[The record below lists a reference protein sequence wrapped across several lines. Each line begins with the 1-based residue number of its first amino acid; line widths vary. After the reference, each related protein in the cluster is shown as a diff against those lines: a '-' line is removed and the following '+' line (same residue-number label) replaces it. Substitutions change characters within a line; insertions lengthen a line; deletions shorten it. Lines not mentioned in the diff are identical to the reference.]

1 VVFSGT
7 KVGLINARM
16 SRNRGKRRKR
26 SDRRRWCVL
35 VVEVVGKAAGVAAGM
50 VAAEGVKEVLKAT
63 TYIGVITPGPTFP
76 TGSSPRGPA
85 RPRREARAD
94 KLGSSQGS

>member
-1 VVFSGT
+1 MVFSGT

-50 VAAEGVKEVLKAT
+50 AAAEGVK
-63 TYIGVITPGPTFP
+63 GGP
-76 TGSSPRGPA
+76 
-85 RPRREARAD
+85 
-94 KLGSSQGS
+94 QGHHLHWRDHTWSDFSDGL